1 MANENWIDD
10 SDISNTERFITW
22 FGSDLRYVIGRG
34 WHWWSGEIWQPEA
47 ESFAI
52 ECAKDTAILMLNGIH
67 AIADED
73 AQKAAIKWAKQ
84 SQNLS
89 RLKAMVSLAE
99 SDTRIRLPQAHFNR
113 DPWMFNCANGTV
125 NLKNGSITKHQRTD
139 YCTRMAPAKY
149 GEALPDD
156 SLWLTFLRD
165 ITGGDKELE
174 GYLKRVAGY
183 CLTGSIAEKCF
194 FFCYGGGDNGKSV
207 FIEVLH
213 ALTGDYSLALSTE
226 TLVKKRYGNAGIPND
241 VARLN
246 GPRLATVSETGK
258 DQEWNDALIK
268 DLTGGDIIT
277 ARFLNQE
284 FFDFR
289 PQCKLMIRGN
299 NKPEVTDNSSGMWK
313 RIQLIPFEVQI
324 APDKQ
329 DKELREKIV
338 RRELSGVLSW
348 AVEGCLE
355 WQQKGLAAP
364 ASITQAVES
373 YRAEMDVFGEYV
385 KERLEYSPDN
395 PISENATNIYE
406 DYKKWCEENGSEPCS
421 QTKFGREMGNR
432 GFKRVKNRGKINYP
446 HLRLKP
452 SSQPQDEGDNVSKN
466 TTDDDDFFI

>member
-1 MANENWIDD
+1 M
-10 SDISNTERFITW
+10 
-22 FGSDLRYVIGRG
+22 
-34 WHWWSGEIWQPEA
+34 
-47 ESFAI
+47 
-52 ECAKDTAILMLNGIH
+52 
-67 AIADED
+67 
-73 AQKAAIKWAKQ
+73 
-84 SQNLS
+84 
-89 RLKAMVSLAE
+89 
-99 SDTRIRLPQAHFNR
+99 
-113 DPWMFNCANGTV
+113 
-125 NLKNGSITKHQRTD
+125 
-139 YCTRMAPAKY
+139 
-149 GEALPDD
+149 
-156 SLWLTFLRD
+156 
-165 ITGGDKELE
+165 
-174 GYLKRVAGY
+174 
-183 CLTGSIAEKCF
+183 
-194 FFCYGGGDNGKSV
+194 
-207 FIEVLH
+207 LH

-452 SSQPQDEGDNVSKN
+452 SPQPQDEGDNVSKN